1 MEEIGVTQ
9 GRSKGDLCRVPV
21 TADLLCVPDMG
32 EPRSLPSRCSAQEGP
47 KLCVHS
53 PPSLWFV
60 LSGLCLCVCAQLSVG
75 VAECIRV
82 LLATLFS

>member
-1 MEEIGVTQ
+1 MTCTVCQSLQTY
-9 GRSKGDLCRVPV
+9 
-21 TADLLCVPDMG
+21 CVPDMG
-32 EPRSLPSRCSAQEGP
+32 EPGSLPSRRSAQEGP